1 MVEKCVTVFTVGE
14 YIHIFQNFSWYNKEL
29 NLSKWNKYKDMNIP
43 HIKNIILKVIQDKEV
58 SFRKSSGR
66 RFSERELDLLMNDA
80 FRLDLSIEISI
91 DRKNVKIYKIWHKDY
106 NKVNFTIKKP
116 TIVEI

>member
-1 MVEKCVTVFTVGE
+1 MEKCLTVFTVGE

-58 SFRKSSGR
+58 SFSTSSGR

-106 NKVNFTIKKP
+106 SKIHFTIKAP
-116 TIVEI
+116 TMVEI